1 MSMKVNVSERWPG
14 SVNVT
19 INGRLDGQTVGSCET
34 VLKERVSPH
43 TKFMTFD
50 LEGLNYISSM
60 GIRLLLIYRKM
71 MESRGGKMLM
81 ANLQPQIKKVVDI
94 ANVLPSWGIFESVAE
109 ADAYFDKMQ
118 RETDAP
124 NS

>member
-1 MSMKVNVSERWPG
+1 MEISVTERWPG

-19 INGRLDGQTVGSCET
+19 IKGRLDHQTVGSCET
-34 VLKERVSPH
+34 ALKERVSPT

-60 GIRLLLIYRKM
+60 GIRLLLIYRKA

-81 ANLQPQIKKVVDI
+81 ANLQPPIKKVVDI

-118 RETDAP
+118 SEADTSA
-124 NS
+124 S